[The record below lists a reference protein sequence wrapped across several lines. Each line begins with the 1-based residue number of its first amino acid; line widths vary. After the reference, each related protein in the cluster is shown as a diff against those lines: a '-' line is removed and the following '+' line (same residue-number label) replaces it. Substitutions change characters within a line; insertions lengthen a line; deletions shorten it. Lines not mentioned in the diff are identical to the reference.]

1 MHFKKLSSF
10 HTVTE
15 DNKSFLKD
23 RTINP
28 VPRKLRGGRVVVK
41 EATVKCHHQRAA
53 PQERK
58 PHTENPNEI
67 FPCESPLAG
76 KSILKRT
83 YRTWGSGNT
92 PKECRQE
99 NAGEKRREVRI
110 FSFGH
115 RLVTSISNLVSKEKK
130 S

>member
-10 HTVTE
+10 RTVTE

-23 RTINP
+23 RTIHP
-28 VPRKLRGGRVVVK
+28 VPGNLRVGRVVGK

-58 PHTENPNEI
+58 PQTETPNEI

-76 KSILKRT
+76 KSALKRT
-83 YRTWGSGNT
+83 YRAWGSGNT

-99 NAGEKRREVRI
+99 KAGEKRREVRI

-115 RLVTSISNLVSKEKK
+115 CLVPSISNLVSKGKK